1 MNKKFANLVNAYK
14 YTGSI
19 DNYEAAKKEFMNK
32 IDTQDQ
38 THLSAY
44 VEVKNNGI
52 VTLRCFI
59 HCTNANSKN
68 SNGFFHGSKAI
79 KIFIISCGNNITD
92 MSYMFSEC
100 TSLTNLDLSNFIT
113 NNVTN
118 MSWMFYGCSSLTELN
133 LSSFNTNNVI
143 NMQAMFQ
150 NCSSLTNLNLS
161 KFNTTKVTNMLWMF
175 NNCFTEEQT
184 STLICQAS
192 TIQKITDDKYS
203 CLTIENGKDEIKN
216 TLNNNIGKVYTCNV
230 ERVEIKHQIII
241 NIKTHITIV
250 EYQITEVKE
259 YKEVE
264 KVEE

>member
-14 YTGSI
+14 YTG
-19 DNYEAAKKEFMNK
+19 NHLQYYEAAKKKFMGK
-32 IDTQDQ
+32 IDTTGK

-118 MSWMFYGCSSLTELN
+118 MSYMFCDCSGLKE
-133 LSSFNTNNVI
+133 
-143 NMQAMFQ
+143 
-150 NCSSLTNLNLS
+150 LNLS
-161 KFNTTKVTNMLWMF
+161 KFNTNNVTNMSYMFSKCSGLKELNLSNFNTNKGTYMEGMF
-175 NNCFTEEQT
+175 NNCFTEKEH
-184 STLICQAS
+184 STLICTAS
-192 TIQKITDDKYS
+192 TIQKITDKNQKS
-203 CLTIENGKDEIKN
+203 CLIIEDNNVKIVIEN
-216 TLNNNIGKVYTCNV
+216 NNNPEQVYTCSV
-230 ERVEIKHQIII
+230 ERDVIMISPTIK
-241 NIKTHITIV
+241 
-250 EYQITEVKE
+250 ELKE
-259 YKEVE
+259 LAKL
-264 KVEE
+264 